1 MSRHFQDPFGQ
12 PDCEAERDVFQE
24 TYQDLYFHLS
34 PFNGEALDKEN
45 YLFIGRRGSGKS
57 SLAHYLT
64 FQQQMTGASCID
76 VNEPAA
82 LETVLRKM
90 ASEVS
95 TPFELSSF
103 TVSRIWEFIIWSLV
117 FEVFKDRDEAIKD
130 ACVLK
135 CTHRRPTLIV
145 ESILQQTVVPMLS
158 DATESSIEQIERCL
172 NSASFE
178 NAKRLV
184 LNFAS
189 EQPII
194 VAIDTL
200 EERNSTENQALLR
213 VHAALIEC
221 ASKFN
226 TRYKNK
232 GIHLKT
238 FISAEIFPH
247 LAESEIS
254 NTTKYI
260 RNPVFL
266 QWRPKPLLRLVAWRF
281 FQFLNRNPIRGLDI
295 AEPTWD
301 DYQDVKA
308 KSWDPFFGKKI
319 MSARMHEEDSFAYVL
334 RHTQLR
340 PRQLVILCN
349 TIAKRAESRVSFPT
363 FHDEDIVDG
372 VKAAEQLLA
381 TEILNSYSKIFPN
394 VAGIVR
400 ALTKFPVMFKGKELD
415 RVASSTASEWPAGDY
430 SPLRFKQ
437 ILTEL
442 GIVGRVRNRN
452 NKFVDADF
460 SYALDDTLFL
470 RDSDDCVVHPMF
482 YNKLSIDTRQDLIVF
497 PFPDHPSFR
506 DVQVKVVA

>member
-1 MSRHFQDPFGQ
+1 MPHFSQSPFGQ
-12 PDCEAERDVFQE
+12 PDCEAEIEVFQE

-34 PFNGEALDKEN
+34 PFNAEAIDKDN

-64 FQQQMTGASCID
+64 FQQQMVGAHCID
-76 VNEPAA
+76 VNEPAV

-95 TPFELSSF
+95 TPIELSSH
-103 TVSRIWEFIIWSLV
+103 TVCRIWEFVIWSLV
-117 FEVFKDRDEAIKD
+117 FEVFKGRNEAIEQ

-135 CTHRRPTLIV
+135 CEHQRPTLIV
-145 ESILQQTVVPMLS
+145 ESILQKTVVPMLS
-158 DATESSIEQIERCL
+158 NATESSIDQVESCL
-172 NSASFE
+172 NSHSFE
-178 NAKRLV
+178 HAKKLV
-184 LNFAS
+184 LEFAK

-226 TRYKNK
+226 TRFKNN
-232 GIHLKT
+232 GIHIET

-260 RNPVFL
+260 RNPIFL

-281 FQFLNRNPIRGLDI
+281 FQFLDRNPIAGLEI
-295 AEPTWD
+295 SEPTWD
-301 DYQDVKA
+301 NYQDVKA
-308 KSWDPFFGKKI
+308 KAWDPFFGTKI
-319 MSARMHEEDSFAYVL
+319 MSARLHEEDSFAYVL

-349 TIAKRAESRVSFPT
+349 TIAKRAASRVSFPT
-363 FHDEDIVDG
+363 FHDEDIVEG
-372 VKAAEQLLA
+372 VKSAEQILA
-381 TEILNSYSKIFPN
+381 TEILNSYSKIFPK
-394 VAGIVR
+394 VANIVR
-400 ALTKFPVMFKGKELD
+400 ALTRFPVLFKGKDLD
-415 RVASSTASEWPAGDY
+415 RIASSTASEWPSGEY

-442 GIVGRVRNRN
+442 GIVGRVRNKSDR
-452 NKFVDADF
+452 FIDADF

-470 RDSDDCVVHPMF
+470 RESDDCVVHPMF
-482 YNKLSIDTRQDLIVF
+482 FNKLSIDTRQDLIVF
-497 PFPDHPSFR
+497 PFPDHPSFEE
-506 DVQVKVVA
+506 VQVKVMA